1 MVLCLPGPPVKVCA
15 VAAIVQY
22 LLCGSHH
29 SGSAEVRR
37 GPADHFEL
45 GVPR

>member
-1 MVLCLPGPPVKVCA
+1 MVLFLPGPPGRMCS

-22 LLCGSHH
+22 LLCGGRH
-29 SGSAEVRR
+29 SGSAAVRG
-37 GPADHFEL
+37 GPVDCLGL